1 MYKIREERG
10 EERRAAPH
18 REQKAESKLTPSE
31 REINKNNAV
40 VNSFSA
46 TAHAFTRHDGHSNLT
61 SYSPRSSPDR
71 GHEAWGHCATQF
83 QCARPRISVVS
94 DAFACQKRISYIAMR
109 VWVSTRRRLSRL
121 SVNSLCLLGR
131 LSVCR
136 GRVASETYAKLL
148 TQKATKRNA
157 NTARTARK
165 ARSEEK
171 QRKSCRLRL
180 CCCLC
185 RRLRWRW
192 LRCWRSS
199 MKRDKV
205 LASNISAYKL
215 VAHFFSLDS
224 SSWPVRVLSHLSC
237 PLSGFF
243 LNYTMSQRCVLI
255 A

>member
-1 MYKIREERG
+1 M
-10 EERRAAPH
+10 
-18 REQKAESKLTPSE
+18 
-31 REINKNNAV
+31 
-40 VNSFSA
+40 NSFSA

-157 NTARTARK
+157 NTARK